1 MSTEATQPQK
11 TTVED
16 LPEPEKELTLEEAS
30 QVKGGLPAVQKVRD
44 AAARIHTNTGATDD

>member
-1 MSTEATQPQK
+1 MSTEETQPHPNP
-11 TTVED
+11 VED

-44 AAARIHTNTGATDD
+44 AAARIKLSATDD